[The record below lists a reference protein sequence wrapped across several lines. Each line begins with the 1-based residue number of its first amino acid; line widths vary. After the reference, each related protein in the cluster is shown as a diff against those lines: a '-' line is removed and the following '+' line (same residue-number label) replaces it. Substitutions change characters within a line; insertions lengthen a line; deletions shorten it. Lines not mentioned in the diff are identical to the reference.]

1 MDVTYR
7 RVSAYARNMG
17 VFFFVLFFVS
27 KKVYVYNL
35 SWHID
40 IFIYVLWKNDFFRFC
55 FVFNFNFFFLGEL

>member
-17 VFFFVLFFVS
+17 AFFVG
-27 KKVYVYNL
+27 KKVYVYDL

-40 IFIYVLWKNDFFRFC
+40 ILFMNYGKMIFFCFC
-55 FVFNFNFFFLGEL
+55 FVFTLYFS